1 MNGQARRI
9 SIKDENIKT
18 NTNLKPKADKSNP
31 SHIGAQMPGSVTEVK
46 VTVGEEVKVK
56 PTFINYRS
64 DEDGTTIQAPFNG
77 TIKQVT
83 VVNGDAIA
91 TGTYLLKLKSRLKS
105 KFILKNKLINR
116 FHIEF

>member
-1 MNGQARRI
+1 M
-9 SIKDENIKT
+9 
-18 NTNLKPKADKSNP
+18 KPKADKSNP

-46 VTVGEEVKVK
+46 VTVGEEVKVNQPLLITEAMK
-56 PTFINYRS
+56 M
-64 DEDGTTIQAPFNG
+64 ETTIQAPFNG

-91 TGTYLLKLKSRLKS
+91 TGTYLLKLKKQI
-105 KFILKNKLINR
+105 KIKIHFKNKLINR